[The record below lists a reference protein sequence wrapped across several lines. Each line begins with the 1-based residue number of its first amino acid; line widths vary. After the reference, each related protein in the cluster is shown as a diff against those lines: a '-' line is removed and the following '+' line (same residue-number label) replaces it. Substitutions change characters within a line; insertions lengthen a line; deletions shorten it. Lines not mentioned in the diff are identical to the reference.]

1 MTLPAL
7 SAILLPALAMTTK
20 QFGLL
25 TSVYAFSAG
34 ISGFWLLFVGINARM
49 ITSTSLATVLPNQ
62 ADRGAFMAL
71 DASSQQLASGVAAT
85 AAGLLVYQ
93 TTDGMIQ
100 GYPFLGVVVI
110 GLMILTLTL
119 MYFIN

>member
-49 ITSTSLATVLPNQ
+49 ITSTSLGPTMRIDFEKGNQ
-62 ADRGAFMAL
+62 KK
-71 DASSQQLASGVAAT
+71 
-85 AAGLLVYQ
+85 Y
-93 TTDGMIQ
+93 
-100 GYPFLGVVVI
+100 
-110 GLMILTLTL
+110 
-119 MYFIN
+119 